1 MKATKREVFLLRG
14 NRIRLALLPMD
25 NKGLRMMNHIFFISE
40 KSVLT
45 GYLYTEFTSLWEIQ
59 VWR

>member
-25 NKGLRMMNHIFFISE
+25 NKGLRMMNHILFISE